1 MDVVN
6 IFEFYNYRNYLNKAG
21 EYLKE
26 NSKISYRKIS
36 SEMGFSS
43 PNYFQQIIN
52 EKRPLKL
59 TNIPALA
66 KLLELNPEE
75 RKYFR
80 LLVEYDQCVERD
92 ERVKILQEL
101 EFCRRNDKAIMLNE
115 EFYDFFSLWYIPVVW
130 ELCVH
135 PKCESLE
142 WIAKHVRPKI
152 NMKQVKKALEVL
164 QTLNL
169 VSATSNLKWQRKEAS
184 LTTDSS
190 LDSRALHEYH
200 RNVIHLAEDALDT
213 MSTDKRLILSA
224 MVGASSTHL
233 KMINQKL
240 EDLWKEVVESVPLDE
255 KVEQVFQCNI
265 QFFPISQTLG
275 GQDAN
280 AK

>member
-1 MDVVN
+1 N

-26 NSKISYRKIS
+26 NLKISYRKIS

-66 KLLELNPEE
+66 KLLELNAEE
-75 RKYFR
+75 KKYFR
-80 LLVEYDQCVERD
+80 LLVEYDQCEQRD
-92 ERVKILQEL
+92 ERVKILQDL
-101 EFCRRNDKAIMLNE
+101 EYYRRSDKAIMLNE

-135 PKCESLE
+135 PECENLE

-169 VSATSNLKWQRKEAS
+169 VSATSNLKWQRKETS

-224 MVGASSTHL
+224 MVGASSSHL

-240 EDLWKEVVESVPLDE
+240 EALWKEVVESVPLDE

-275 GQDAN
+275 VSNAN
-280 AK
+280 TK